1 MAQNKN
7 GNATCPSCGG
17 RGVIATPNGK
27 QWQGCPNCGG
37 EGMKQNVIR
46 VPWSLQFNVVL
57 TPGQLNVPVI
67 VNQDTDA
74 DAEWI
79 YTTATSILTNGTAGL
94 FSVTPL
100 DLATGRQ
107 LSQAPVNGELYS
119 GTGQLPFVLP
129 EPYIIS
135 RGSAFKHT
143 FNERSAIGGQNN
155 TVQLAIHGYKLFPG
169 NAPMQGSAGAI
180 APANQ

>member
-74 DAEWI
+74 DMEWI

-155 TVQLAIHGYKLFPG
+155 TVQLVIHGYKLFPAS
-169 NAPMQGSAGAI
+169 APMQGSAGAI